1 MASLNWAQVER
12 LSEDHSADV
21 RAETATQVAT
31 LFGVPQL
38 TERERAMALEILE
51 LFAMDA
57 EVQVRNAMA
66 EHLKS
71 CPLLPRSLAL
81 TLAADIEQVATPV
94 LQFSDVFTEDDLT
107 QLARAGGQGKQ
118 MAIAR
123 RNGVSELVSEVL
135 IEIGD
140 ARVVQTLLHNETADI
155 SEPSLQQTLN
165 RFPDRAEILNA
176 MVQRPIL
183 PLSITCRL
191 FQCVSEELRTQLIER
206 HDMPPAIAD
215 ELVRQGHERAL
226 AEFVTLNDSES
237 VTAWLVSVLH
247 RRAQLTP
254 TLLLRTLCLG
264 NLRFVEAAMAALAGV
279 PLSNAR
285 TLIHDRGPLGLH
297 ALFDECRLPPHFFQA
312 FRIAVEV
319 YQEKKPKRTSGWTS
333 DYVRQII
340 DRLLGVYETVC
351 PEDIE
356 HVIAQL
362 SRQVGLE
369 SRPRTR

>member
-21 RAETATQVAT
+21 RAETATQVAN
-31 LFGVPQL
+31 LFGMPRL

-57 EVQVRNAMA
+57 EVQVRSAMS

-94 LQFSDVFTEDDLT
+94 LQFSEVFTDEDLT
-107 QLARAGGQGKQ
+107 QVAQTGSQAKQ
-118 MAIAR
+118 IAIASR
-123 RNGVSELVSEVL
+123 RGVSELVSDVLVEV
-135 IEIGD
+135 GD
-140 ARVVQTLLHNETADI
+140 VRVVRTLVANETADI
-155 SEPSLQQTLN
+155 SEPSLQRTVT

-176 MVQRPIL
+176 LVQRPIL

-191 FQCVSEELRTQLIER
+191 FQCVSDELRVQLIER
-206 HDMPPAIAD
+206 HQMPEVIAD
-215 ELVRQGHERAL
+215 ELVRHGHERAL
-226 AEFVTLNDSES
+226 AEFVTLNDSEA
-237 VTAWLVSVLH
+237 VTAWLVGVLH
-247 RRAQLTP
+247 RRGQLSP
-254 TLLLRTLCLG
+254 TLLLRALCLG
-264 NLRFVEAAMAALAGV
+264 NMRFIESAMASLGGV
-279 PLSNAR
+279 PLGNAR

-297 ALFDECRLPPHFFQA
+297 ALFDECRLPAHFFQA
-312 FRIAVEV
+312 FRIAIEV
-319 YQEKKPKRTSGWTS
+319 YHEKKPKRTSGWTS
-333 DYVRQII
+333 DYVKQII
-340 DRLLGVYETVC
+340 DRLLGVYERVC

-362 SRQVGLE
+362 SQQVGLQTH
-369 SRPRTR
+369 SRAR